1 MMRMPSN
8 WSHRRTDE
16 ALIAETGLENAP
28 YTSNQKLKVNMK
40 KREILEKVLF
50 GSMYVLIA
58 SFLLAILTGWDWLVV
73 PMGGSFLVW
82 AGSIACAE

>member
-1 MMRMPSN
+1 
-8 WSHRRTDE
+8 
-16 ALIAETGLENAP
+16 
-28 YTSNQKLKVNMK
+28 MK

-50 GSMYVLIA
+50 GSMYVLAA

-82 AGSIACAE
+82 AGIIACAE